1 MGGVFMFRCCV
12 VNFVMFWF
20 WVGEWVI
27 DGFFWLWMGGVGVE
41 FKSGW
46 VCDFVVV
53 VDRYCVGVGVGV
65 YFFYW

>member
-1 MGGVFMFRCCV
+1 
-12 VNFVMFWF
+12 
-20 WVGEWVI
+20 
-27 DGFFWLWMGGVGVE
+27 MGGVGVE